1 MRLKFLLW
9 LLSRLMMRAGKK
21 NPEFA
26 GKTADK
32 NAVIQIATA
41 DGRKIRYFIFQNGRL
56 SSAPGGIDQPDCTII
71 FKNADFGFSALLPW
85 NKRLQVRGIQ
95 NGDIKVTGDF
105 SLFLWFQ
112 SLGVT
117 LQQRGKP

>member
-1 MRLKFLLW
+1 MRFRFLLW
-9 LLSRLMMRAGKK
+9 LISRLMMRAGKK
-21 NPEFA
+21 NPGFA
-26 GKTADK
+26 LKAAEN
-32 NAVIQIATA
+32 NAVIQVATS
-41 DGRKIRYFIFQNGRL
+41 DGREIRHFIFQNGRL
-56 SSAPGGIDQPDCTII
+56 SSTPGGFDQPDCTII

-117 LQQRGKP
+117 LQQRGKK